1 MSVKY
6 NRIDKALVSTGPTEV
21 IGTGEVGSIDEVQ
34 LVVEKTGGG
43 SVTIEGAN
51 KPEEGWG
58 WTLTVEVPAE
68 GLYRSRMPLDVP
80 KNIRLAATGA
90 ELSIRG

>member
-6 NRIDKALVSTGPTEV
+6 NRIDMALVSTGPTEV
-21 IGTGEVGSIDEVQ
+21 IETGEVGSIDEVQ
-34 LVVEKTGGG
+34 LVIEKVGGG
-43 SVTIEGAN
+43 SATIEGASA
-51 KPEEGWG
+51 PDGDWV
-58 WTLTVEVPAE
+58 WTLTVEVPTE

-80 KNIRLAATGA
+80 KYIRLSAGGA